1 MPRVGRKKY
10 PYTKA
15 GKKAASKA
23 RRSMRRKKRKSK
35 KMTGL
40 LNHKLP
46 ISLLVSNGG
55 ILIGLLFGAFQFYQ
69 QFESNTQA
77 IEQLTEQMG
86 HIEERITTSNLDGMT
101 DQFRYLDDR
110 INQEIADL
118 GYKVDELRREAEH
131 KADALKTDASYASER
146 LAALETRA
154 QQQDEN
160 ISNQNWSGEDL
171 QRQVSQLVADVQSIQ
186 TSVYDV
192 EELTREINYI
202 KERLSALDVLV
213 NQPAELDT
221 SWLESEVQAISRRLT
236 DTENLISEVNS
247 RTNIQMDDL
256 YHLVQG
262 LEERLYLLE
271 RVGNHDKLLK
281 KARS

>member
-1 MPRVGRKKY
+1 MD
-10 PYTKA
+10 T
-15 GKKAASKA
+15 
-23 RRSMRRKKRKSK
+23 
-35 KMTGL
+35 L
-40 LNHKLP
+40 LKQKLP

-55 ILIGLLFGAFQFYQ
+55 ILIGLLVGAINFWN
-69 QFESNTQA
+69 QFERNTNA
-77 IEQLTEQMG
+77 IDNLTAQMS
-86 HIEERITTSNLDGMT
+86 HIEERITASNLDGMA

-118 GYKVDELRREAEH
+118 GYKVDELRREADH
-131 KADALKTDASYASER
+131 KADTLKTDATFASER

-171 QRQVSQLVADVQSIQ
+171 QRQVSQLVADVQSMQ
-186 TSVYDV
+186 NSVHDV
-192 EELTREINYI
+192 EELTREINYV

-213 NQPAELDT
+213 GQPAELDT
-221 SWLESEVQAISRRLT
+221 SWLENEIQVISRRLT

-247 RTNIQMDDL
+247 RTSIQMDDL

-262 LEERLYLLE
+262 LEERLSLLE
-271 RVGNHDKLLK
+271 RVGNHKKLLE
-281 KARS
+281 KARR

>member
-1 MPRVGRKKY
+1 
-10 PYTKA
+10 
-15 GKKAASKA
+15 
-23 RRSMRRKKRKSK
+23 
-35 KMTGL
+35 MTGL

-110 INQEIADL
+110 MNQEIADL
-118 GYKVDELRREAEH
+118 GHKVDELRREAEH